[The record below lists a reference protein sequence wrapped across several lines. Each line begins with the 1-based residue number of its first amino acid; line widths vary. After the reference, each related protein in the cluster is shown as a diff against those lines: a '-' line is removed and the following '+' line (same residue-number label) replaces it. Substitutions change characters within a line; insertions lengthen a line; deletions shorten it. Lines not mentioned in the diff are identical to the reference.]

1 MSRAATNKLTAA
13 LRHDVNF
20 VARMRHLEIRTARLG
35 QLNYEGTMFKQRDV
49 VFALGT
55 GQATQRVR
63 ETNLQT
69 FAVAHGDVRNNTL
82 QCEPQPNSME
92 RVDWSVAVLIAA
104 FRGQADG
111 RRKLLFSSRVPGHQ
125 PFRWKLMRSDD
136 LRDLAGDPK
145 LISGIYN
152 YCDRWCERCQFT
164 SRCFLYAT
172 EQADPDLADPEV
184 RDINNEKFWGKL
196 QDIFR
201 STAEM
206 IAEWAAETG
215 VDLNSIDVSEEMAER
230 ERAAEAAEQSE
241 LSHRAQKYITSVND
255 WFRDEFNSEENVHDD
270 MQAGP
275 RTDEED
281 ITIQDAVAVIRWYQ
295 FFIAV
300 KLMRALSGGVEE
312 DDDDL
317 NDDDLSMDFL
327 TDFETAEE
335 DVDYDE
341 VMARSERMDANGSAK
356 IALVAMDR
364 SIAAWR
370 SLQVSVPDQS
380 ESIKPMLI
388 ELSGLRLSVEAR
400 FPRARDFIRPGLDEA
415 LTDFVS

>member
-1 MSRAATNKLTAA
+1 
-13 LRHDVNF
+13 
-20 VARMRHLEIRTARLG
+20 
-35 QLNYEGTMFKQRDV
+35 
-49 VFALGT
+49 
-55 GQATQRVR
+55 
-63 ETNLQT
+63 
-69 FAVAHGDVRNNTL
+69 
-82 QCEPQPNSME
+82 
-92 RVDWSVAVLIAA
+92 
-104 FRGQADG
+104 
-111 RRKLLFSSRVPGHQ
+111 
-125 PFRWKLMRSDD
+125 MRSDD
-136 LRDLAGDPK
+136 LRDLAGDPN

-164 SRCFLYAT
+164 SRCFLYAA
-172 EQADPDLADPEV
+172 EQADPDLDDPEV
-184 RDINNEKFWGKL
+184 RDINNEKFWRKL

-241 LSHRAQKYITSVND
+241 LSQRAQQYMTNVNN

-270 MQAGP
+270 TQAVS
-275 RTDEED
+275 RIEDED

-300 KLMRALSGGVEE
+300 KLMRALSGGIEADE
-312 DDDDL
+312 DEDL
-317 NDDDLSMDFL
+317 IDDDDLSMDFL
-327 TDFETAEE
+327 TDYEAADDEE
-335 DVDYDE
+335 VDDE
-341 VMARSERMDANGSAK
+341 EIAARTERMDANGSAK
-356 IALVAMDR
+356 VALVAMDR

-370 SLQVSVPDQS
+370 SLQISLPDKA
-380 ESIKPMLI
+380 ETIKPMLV

-415 LTDFVS
+415 FTDFVS